1 MNGQHSSKTISFLME
16 LIFVLFFFT
25 IASAISVFVI
35 VNAKEKNE
43 QAIGLPNAMFYG
55 KNLIANQEE
64 QDIAKY
70 LEKDS
75 FYLDAKGNPTE
86 QENKY
91 KVTIKRSEINGLENK
106 EHCIMSLAQGDVKTE
121 LSFLLDKGEQE

>member
-43 QAIGLPNAMFYG
+43 QAIGLRNAMFYG

-106 EHCIMSLAQGDVKTE
+106 EHCI
-121 LSFLLDKGEQE
+121 

>member
-43 QAIGLPNAMFYG
+43 QAIGLRNAMFYG

-64 QDIAKY
+64 KDIAKY

-86 QENKY
+86 KENKY
-91 KVTIKRSEINGLENK
+91 KVTIKRSEINGLEDK
-106 EHCIMSLAQGDVKTE
+106 EQCIMYLAQGDVKTE
-121 LSFLLDKGEQE
+121 LSFLLDKGERE

>member
-25 IASAISVFVI
+25 IASAISVSVI

-43 QAIGLPNAMFYG
+43 QAIGLRNAMFYG

-91 KVTIKRSEINGLENK
+91 KVTIKRSEINGLEKK
-106 EHCIMSLAQGDVKTE
+106 EHCIMSLAQEDVKTE